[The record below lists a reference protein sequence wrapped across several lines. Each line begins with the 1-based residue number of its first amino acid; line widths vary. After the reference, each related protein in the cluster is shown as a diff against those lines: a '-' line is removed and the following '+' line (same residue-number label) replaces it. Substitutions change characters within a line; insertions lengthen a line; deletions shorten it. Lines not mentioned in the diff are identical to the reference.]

1 MKVKKIVVFIVVI
14 LSVLCMCIIFYFS
27 SQDSGSTNILSKNVT
42 RKIAETIFSDYK
54 TMNADIQNTI
64 TSQLNL
70 FIRKTAHFSL
80 YFLMSMTIYF
90 VFAVWKKRYLISG
103 IISVSFSFIYAI
115 LDEFHQSLVPGRTP
129 LAKDVIID
137 TSGAILGTILSF
149 MIISSVMFIADK
161 IKNHE

>member
-1 MKVKKIVVFIVVI
+1 MKAKKIVLFIVII
-14 LSVLCMCIIFYFS
+14 LSLLCMCIIFYFS
-27 SQDSGSTNILSKNVT
+27 SQNNGDTNILSKNVT
-42 RKIAETIFSDYK
+42 RKIAETIFSDFK
-54 TMNADIQNTI
+54 IMNADIQNTI

-90 VFAVWKKRYLISG
+90 VFAIWKKRYLISG

-129 LAKDVIID
+129 LVKDVIID
-137 TSGAILGTILSF
+137 TSGAILGTIFSF
-149 MIISSVMFIADK
+149 MIICSVKFILEK
-161 IKNHE
+161 IKSHE

>member
-1 MKVKKIVVFIVVI
+1 MKVKKILLFIVVI

-90 VFAVWKKRYLISG
+90 VFAVWKKRYLISV

-115 LDEFHQSLVPGRTP
+115 LDESLVPGRTP
-129 LAKDVIID
+129 LAKDVLID

>member
-1 MKVKKIVVFIVVI
+1 
-14 LSVLCMCIIFYFS
+14 MCIIFYFS

-80 YFLMSMTIYF
+80 YFLMSMTYILFLQYG
-90 VFAVWKKRYLISG
+90 KK
-103 IISVSFSFIYAI
+103 
-115 LDEFHQSLVPGRTP
+115 
-129 LAKDVIID
+129 D
-137 TSGAILGTILSF
+137 T
-149 MIISSVMFIADK
+149 
-161 IKNHE
+161 